1 MSTRPAPDLSV
12 AVGGLELKNPVLA
25 ASGTFGYGTEYQ
37 DLFDPGGLGGVVVK
51 GVSLEPRSGNPPPRI
66 CETPAGMLNAIGL
79 QNVGLEVFLAQK
91 LPALRRLNTAV
102 VVNLYA
108 TSPDEFGR
116 LAARLAEAPGV
127 DALEVNVSCP
137 NVKAGGLAF
146 GTDPGAV
153 RRVTEAV
160 TQNAGGLPVWVK
172 LTPNTTDITL
182 QARAAAEAGADA
194 VCLINT
200 LVGMAVDP
208 DTWRPRLK
216 NVIGGL
222 SGPAVRPVAV
232 RQVYEVCRSVDIDV
246 IGLGGITIAQDAVEF
261 LLVGAKAVQV
271 GTAHFVNPRA
281 SIEVVDG
288 LRDYLSRRDL
298 GRVSDLVGR
307 LIVD

>member
-1 MSTRPAPDLSV
+1 MSGPSPPDLSV
-12 AVGGLELKNPVLA
+12 AVGGLRLKNPVLA

-37 DLFDPGGLGGVVVK
+37 DLFDPGELGGVVVK
-51 GVSLEPRSGNPPPRI
+51 GVSLKPRAGNPPPRI

-79 QNVGLEVFLAQK
+79 QNVGLEVFLADK
-91 LPALRRLNTAV
+91 LPALRRLGTAV

-108 TSPDEFGR
+108 TSPDEFGELAGR
-116 LAARLAEAPGV
+116 LAGAPGV

-160 TQNAGGLPVWVK
+160 KQNAGPRPVWVK
-172 LTPNTTDITL
+172 LTPNTTDVTL
-182 QARAAAEAGADA
+182 QARAAAEGGADA
-194 VCLINT
+194 VSLINT

-216 NVIGGL
+216 NVVGGL

-246 IGLGGITIAQDAVEF
+246 IGLGGITTAQDAVEF

-281 SIEVVDG
+281 SLEVVDG
-288 LRDYLSRRDL
+288 LRAYLA
-298 GRVSDLVGR
+298 GRGLARVTDLVGQ
-307 LIVD
+307 LKLD

>member
-1 MSTRPAPDLSV
+1 MSTQPSPDLSV
-12 AVGGLELKNPVLA
+12 AVGGLRLKNPVLA

-79 QNVGLEVFLAQK
+79 QNVGVDRFLAEK
-91 LPALRRLNTAV
+91 LPALRRLDTAV

-108 TSPDEFGR
+108 TSPDEFGE
-116 LAARLAEAPGV
+116 LAGRLAEAPGV

-146 GTDPGAV
+146 GTDPTAV

-160 TQNAGGLPVWVK
+160 KTRAGRRPVWVK
-172 LTPNTTDITL
+172 LTPNTADITL
-182 QARAAAEAGADA
+182 QARAAAEGGADA
-194 VCLINT
+194 VSLINT
-200 LVGMAVDP
+200 LLGMAVDP

-216 NVIGGL
+216 NVVGGL

-232 RQVYEVCRSVDIDV
+232 RLVYEVCRRVDVDV
-246 IGLGGITIAQDAVEF
+246 IGLGGITTARDAIEF

-281 SIEVVDG
+281 SIGVVEG
-288 LRDYLSRRDL
+288 LRAYLSQRGL
-298 GRVSDLVGR
+298 GRVTDLVGR
-307 LIVD
+307 LRQD